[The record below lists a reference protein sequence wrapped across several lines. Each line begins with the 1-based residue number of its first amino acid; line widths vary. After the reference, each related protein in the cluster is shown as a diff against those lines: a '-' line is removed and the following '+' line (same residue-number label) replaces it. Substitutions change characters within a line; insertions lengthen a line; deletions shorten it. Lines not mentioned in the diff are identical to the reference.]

1 MCHEG
6 EPTHP
11 PLHLRPELEER
22 SLAGDLVGRMPWTAM
37 QSGSNLLNNRG
48 GRISEPH
55 VSRTAPPRTTASPTW
70 IGEDR

>member
-1 MCHEG
+1 
-6 EPTHP
+6 
-11 PLHLRPELEER
+11 
-22 SLAGDLVGRMPWTAM
+22 MPWTAM